1 VGLIGGS
8 QVPRPDEVS
17 RAHHGVLWLDER
29 PGCRRD
35 VLEVL
40 CHLIE
45 ISVTR
50 RRTRER
56 SQRRRTHG
64 TGRMGNARVAR
75 HEGVS
80 ARL

>member
-17 RAHHGVLWLDER
+17 RAHHGVLLLDEL
-29 PGCRRD
+29 PGCRRY

-40 CHLIE
+40 CHLME
-45 ISVTR
+45 TGVTR
-50 RRTRER
+50 RRARER

-64 TGRMGNARVAR
+64 TGRIGDARAAR
-75 HEGVS
+75 HERVS
-80 ARL
+80 ACL